1 MRTRLHRAA
10 SQLASPDVLE
20 LAPTLEHD
28 LRIFPVPGL
37 HEEGLFCAIVKLRR
51 DLPRRCRARAAS
63 ACRGHSR
70 FLGVQAEAI
79 DDGQIE
85 LHIRSCH
92 KSARELEHERVM
104 MVKPAGVFRD
114 KLTVTSALPSDAV

>member
-10 SQLASPDVLE
+10 SQLASPDVLGV
-20 LAPTLEHD
+20 APTLEHD
-28 LRIFPVPGL
+28 PRLFPVPGL

-79 DDGQIE
+79 DNCRIE
-85 LHIRSCH
+85 LHIESCR
-92 KSARELEHERVM
+92 KRARELEHERVM
-104 MVKPAGVFRD
+104 VVKAADVF
-114 KLTVTSALPSDAV
+114 

>member
-10 SQLASPDVLE
+10 SQLASPDVLGI
-20 LAPTLEHD
+20 APTLEHD
-28 LRIFPVPGL
+28 SRLFPVPSL
-37 HEEGLFCAIVKLRR
+37 HEKCLFRAIVKLRR

-79 DDGQIE
+79 DD
-85 LHIRSCH
+85 C
-92 KSARELEHERVM
+92 
-104 MVKPAGVFRD
+104 
-114 KLTVTSALPSDAV
+114 

>member
-37 HEEGLFCAIVKLRR
+37 HEERLFRAVVELRC
-51 DLPRRCRARAAS
+51 DHPRRCRARAAS

-70 FLGVQAEAI
+70 FLRVQAEAI
-79 DDGQIE
+79 DDCQIE
-85 LHIRSCH
+85 LHVGSCC
-92 KSARELEHERVM
+92 KRARELEHERVM
-104 MVKPAGVFRD
+104 VVKAADVF
-114 KLTVTSALPSDAV
+114 

>member
-10 SQLASPDVLE
+10 SQLASPDVLGI
-20 LAPTLEHD
+20 APTLEHNPR
-28 LRIFPVPGL
+28 LFPVPGL

-70 FLGVQAEAI
+70 FLRVQAEAI
-79 DDGQIE
+79 DDCQIE
-85 LHIRSCH
+85 LHVGSCC
-92 KSARELEHERVM
+92 KRARELEHERVM
-104 MVKPAGVFRD
+104 VVKAADVF
-114 KLTVTSALPSDAV
+114 